1 MKEYADVVIIMYQEI
16 VHLYLHSL
24 AHSRANDASE
34 QVFPVPDLP
43 KII

>member
-1 MKEYADVVIIMYQEI
+1 MKEYADAVIMMCHEI
-16 VHLYLHSL
+16 VHLYLPL
-24 AHSRANDASE
+24 THSRANDASE